1 MAEQSNH
8 SNHSNHSYHQY
19 CAVAHALDLVG
30 ERWSLL
36 ILRNLLMGPK
46 RFVDLQTGLP
56 GLGTNILTA
65 RLKGLERSG
74 VIQRRFLPPPAASMV
89 YELTEYG
96 RQLEGPLT
104 ALAQWGAQTLG
115 PWTPDMVIKPDAVM
129 MAIHG
134 LFRGEQ
140 RQYKEATYEIRCED
154 EQYHDV
160 FTIRVHGDTVEVAPR
175 AATNPDIMIH
185 LNVETLYALS
195 ARQISLDAALASGAV
210 SLKGSEQATADFT
223 NQMMSM

>member
-1 MAEQSNH
+1 MTEH
-8 SNHSNHSYHQY
+8 SNQSNHSYHQY

-30 ERWSLL
+30 DRWSLL

-65 RLKGLERSG
+65 RLKGLEQSG
-74 VIQRRFLPPPAASMV
+74 VVQRRFLPPPAASTV

-96 RQLEGPLT
+96 RQLEEPLT
-104 ALAQWGAQTLG
+104 ALARWGAQTLG
-115 PWTPDMVIKPDAVM
+115 PWTPDMVIKPEAVM

-134 LFRGEQ
+134 FFRNEK
-140 RQYKEATYEIRCED
+140 RQYTQAVYEIRCED
-154 EQYHDV
+154 ALYHDV
-160 FTIRVHGDTVEVAPR
+160 FTVHVHGDKVEVMQGIV
-175 AATNPDIMIH
+175 TTPDIVIH

-195 ARQISLDAALASGAV
+195 ARQISLSAALARGV
-210 SLKGSEQATADFT
+210 ISLEGEQQAITDFT
-223 NQMMSM
+223 SYSF

>member
-1 MAEQSNH
+1 MGEH

-30 ERWSLL
+30 DRWSLL

-65 RLKGLERSG
+65 RLKGLEQSG
-74 VIQRRFLPPPAASMV
+74 IIQRRFLPPPAASTV

-115 PWTPDMVIKPDAVM
+115 PWTPDMVIKPEAVM

-134 LFRGEQ
+134 FFRGEK
-140 RQYKEATYEIRCED
+140 RQYKQAAYEIRCED
-154 EQYHDV
+154 EQYHDA
-160 FTIRVHGDTVEVAPR
+160 FTVRVHENTVEVAQGV
-175 AATNPDIMIH
+175 ATAPDVIVH

-195 ARQISLDAALASGAV
+195 ARQITLNAALTNGAV
-210 SLKGSEQATADFT
+210 LLEGGSQAVVDFT
-223 NQMMSM
+223 HEMMLE

>member
-1 MAEQSNH
+1 MGE
-8 SNHSNHSYHQY
+8 HSNHSYHQY

-30 ERWSLL
+30 DRWSLL

-65 RLKGLERSG
+65 RLKVLEQSG
-74 VIQRRFLPPPAASMV
+74 VVQRRFLPPPAASTV

-96 RQLEGPLT
+96 HQIEGPLT
-104 ALAQWGAQTLG
+104 ALARWGAQTLG
-115 PWTPDMVIKPDAVM
+115 LWTPDMVIKPEAVM

-134 LFRGEQ
+134 FFRGEQ
-140 RQYKEATYEIRCED
+140 RQYKQATYEIRCED

-160 FTIRVHGDTVEVAPR
+160 FTIHVSGNTVDVEQGVMVAS
-175 AATNPDIMIH
+175 DIVMH

-195 ARQISLDAALASGAV
+195 ARQMTLNAALASGAV
-210 SLKGSEQATADFT
+210 LFEGDAQAITDFI
-223 NQMMSM
+223 NQMMEE